1 MASSANQLD
10 VHAQARRVSGPVGS
24 NVSLTCLSSVK
35 PVLCLWKTPYGHVYT
50 LSEGVFA
57 ESGRIRHKKLPQGS
71 TNDKQCGIEI
81 IGVEERDAGQ
91 WECEVGAV
99 TGEDFKTA
107 TANINLEIKGRH
119 IIIFRCMYKYLS
131 DLPPGKELLYS
142 NAQTN
147 VLNHSDFIFLQV
159 CFAKNVLY
167 FTIMWHALLFTLG
180 LRVRNMPFTKFPF
193 I

>member
-119 IIIFRCMYKYLS
+119 IIIFRCIRFVA
-131 DLPPGKELLYS
+131 DQVFLYIIIRIYRC
-142 NAQTN
+142 
-147 VLNHSDFIFLQV
+147 V
-159 CFAKNVLY
+159 
-167 FTIMWHALLFTLG
+167 
-180 LRVRNMPFTKFPF
+180 
-193 I
+193 

>member
-1 MASSANQLD
+1 MSTAASQLD
-10 VHAQARRVSGPVGS
+10 VHPETRRVSSPLGS

-71 TNDKQCGIEI
+71 LNNKECGIEI
-81 IGVEERDAGQ
+81 IGVEDRDAGQ

-99 TGEDFKTA
+99 IGEDFKTA
-107 TANINLEIKGRH
+107 TANINLEVKRKTFLFFG
-119 IIIFRCMYKYLS
+119 YV
-131 DLPPGKELLYS
+131 
-142 NAQTN
+142 Q
-147 VLNHSDFIFLQV
+147 VHSYI
-159 CFAKNVLY
+159 NRY
-167 FTIMWHALLFTLG
+167 IHTYIS
-180 LRVRNMPFTKFPF
+180 

>member
-119 IIIFRCMYKYLS
+119 IIIFRCMYRYSS
-131 DLPPGKELLYS
+131 DLC
-142 NAQTN
+142 
-147 VLNHSDFIFLQV
+147 LN
-159 CFAKNVLY
+159 
-167 FTIMWHALLFTLG
+167 TPW
-180 LRVRNMPFTKFPF
+180 
-193 I
+193 

>member
-1 MASSANQLD
+1 MATSANQLD
-10 VHAQARRVSGPVGS
+10 VHAQTRRVSGPVGS
-24 NVSLTCLSSVK
+24 NVSLTCISSVK

-81 IGVEERDAGQ
+81 IGVEDRDAGQ

-107 TANINLEIKGRH
+107 TANIFESPR
-119 IIIFRCMYKYLS
+119 
-131 DLPPGKELLYS
+131 
-142 NAQTN
+142 
-147 VLNHSDFIFLQV
+147 
-159 CFAKNVLY
+159 
-167 FTIMWHALLFTLG
+167 
-180 LRVRNMPFTKFPF
+180 KFPVSRPNTDQNNNSNKKKTYHKK
-193 I
+193 ITPIS